1 MGMGAKLGQNNVKGE
16 QTKVAILLAAEQVFA
31 EAGYRGSSL
40 AAVAERAGVTQSGL
54 LHHFKNKE
62 ELLMGVLEQHELADD
77 ALLLK
82 PLSRGGVSVIEALGD
97 LVADY
102 SANRVGVR
110 LFSVLVAESTA
121 IEHPGHE
128 YMRRRYDKLR
138 QRLVGALAA
147 GIEKGELRPDVP
159 LEDLASAL
167 IALMDGIQLQ
177 WIYDRD
183 VDMQGAY
190 GLIATVLKDSL
201 APAPTSSRP
210 FSRA

>member
-1 MGMGAKLGQNNVKGE
+1 MGAKLGQNNIKGE

-62 ELLMGVLEQHELADD
+62 ELLLGVLEQHELADD

-82 PLSRGGVSVIEALGD
+82 PLSRGGVSVIQALGD

-102 SANRVGVR
+102 SSNRVGVR

-121 IEHPGHE
+121 VEHPGHE

-147 GIEKGELRPDVP
+147 GIEKGELRADVQ

-183 VDMQGAY
+183 VDMQSAY
-190 GLIATVLKDSL
+190 GLIAGVLKESL
-201 APAPTSSRP
+201 APAGDSV
-210 FSRA
+210 

>member
-1 MGMGAKLGQNNVKGE
+1 MGAKLGQNNVKGE
-16 QTKVAILLAAEQVFA
+16 QTKIAILLAAEQVFA

-62 ELLMGVLEQHELADD
+62 ELLLGVLEQHELADD

-82 PLSRGGVSVIEALGD
+82 PLSRGGVSVIDALGD
-97 LVADY
+97 MVADY

-147 GIEKGELRPDVP
+147 GIEKGELRPDVQ

-167 IALMDGIQLQ
+167 IAVMDGIQLQ

-183 VDMQGAY
+183 VNMRSAY
-190 GLIATVLKDSL
+190 GLIAAVLKDSL
-201 APAPTSSRP
+201 AP
-210 FSRA
+210 

>member
-1 MGMGAKLGQNNVKGE
+1 MGAKLGQNNVKGE
-16 QTKVAILLAAEQVFA
+16 QTKLAILRAAEQVFA

-62 ELLMGVLEQHELADD
+62 ELLLGVLEQHELADD
-77 ALLLK
+77 AMLLK
-82 PLSRGGVSVIEALGD
+82 PLSKGGFSVIEALGE

-102 SANRVGVR
+102 SSNRVGVR

-147 GIEKGELRPDVP
+147 GIAKGELREDAP
-159 LEDLASAL
+159 LESLATAV

-177 WIYDRD
+177 WIYDRE
-183 VDMQGAY
+183 VDMLGAY
-190 GLIATVLKDSL
+190 ALISTVLKDSL
-201 APAPTSSRP
+201 AP
-210 FSRA
+210 

>member
-1 MGMGAKLGQNNVKGE
+1 MGAKLGQNNIKGE
-16 QTKVAILLAAEQVFA
+16 QTKVAILHAAEQVFA

-62 ELLMGVLEQHELADD
+62 ELLMGVLEQHELVDD

-82 PLSRGGVSVIEALGD
+82 PLSRGGISVIEALGD

-102 SANRVGVR
+102 SGNRVGVR

-167 IALMDGIQLQ
+167 IAVMDGIQLQ

-190 GLIATVLKDSL
+190 ALVAAVLKDSL
-201 APAPTSSRP
+201 APAVNLV
-210 FSRA
+210 

>member
-183 VDMQGAY
+183 VDMQAAY
-190 GLIATVLKDSL
+190 GLIAAVLKDSL
-201 APAPTSSRP
+201 APASNLV
-210 FSRA
+210 

>member
-1 MGMGAKLGQNNVKGE
+1 MNMGAKLGQNNVKGE
-16 QTKVAILLAAEQVFA
+16 QTKIAILLAAEQVFA

-62 ELLMGVLEQHELADD
+62 ELLLGVLEQHELADD

-82 PLSRGGVSVIEALGD
+82 PLSRGGVSVIDALGD
-97 LVADY
+97 MVADY
-102 SANRVGVR
+102 TANRVGVR

-147 GIEKGELRPDVP
+147 GIEKGELRPDVQ

-167 IALMDGIQLQ
+167 IAVMDGIQLQ

-183 VDMQGAY
+183 VNMRSAY
-190 GLIATVLKDSL
+190 GLIAAVLKDSL
-201 APAPTSSRP
+201 AP
-210 FSRA
+210 

>member
-1 MGMGAKLGQNNVKGE
+1 MGAKLGQNNVKGE
-16 QTKVAILLAAEQVFA
+16 QTKIAILLAAEQVFA

-62 ELLMGVLEQHELADD
+62 ELLLGVLEQHELTDD

-82 PLSRGGVSVIEALGD
+82 PLSRGGVSVIDALGD
-97 LVADY
+97 MVADY

-147 GIEKGELRPDVP
+147 GIDKGELRPDVQ

-167 IALMDGIQLQ
+167 IAVMDGIQLQ

-183 VDMQGAY
+183 VDMRSAY
-190 GLIATVLKDSL
+190 GLIAAVLKDSL
-201 APAPTSSRP
+201 AP
-210 FSRA
+210 

>member
-1 MGMGAKLGQNNVKGE
+1 MGAKLGQNNVKGE
-16 QTKVAILLAAEQVFA
+16 QTKIAILLAAEQVFA

-62 ELLMGVLEQHELADD
+62 ELLLGVLEQHELADD

-82 PLSRGGVSVIEALGD
+82 PLSRGGVSVIDALGD
-97 LVADY
+97 MVADY

-128 YMRRRYDKLR
+128 YMRRLYDKLR

-147 GIEKGELRPDVP
+147 GIEKGELRQDVR

-167 IALMDGIQLQ
+167 IAVMDGIQLQ

-183 VDMQGAY
+183 VDMRSAY
-190 GLIATVLKDSL
+190 GLIAAVLKDSL
-201 APAPTSSRP
+201 SP
-210 FSRA
+210 

>member
-102 SANRVGVR
+102 SSNRVGVR

-183 VDMQGAY
+183 VDMQAAY
-190 GLIATVLKDSL
+190 GLIAAVLKDSL
-201 APAPTSSRP
+201 APASNLV
-210 FSRA
+210 

>member
-102 SANRVGVR
+102 SSNRVGVR

-147 GIEKGELRPDVP
+147 GIDKGELRPDVP

-190 GLIATVLKDSL
+190 GLIAAVLKDSL
-201 APAPTSSRP
+201 APTTHLV
-210 FSRA
+210 

>member
-1 MGMGAKLGQNNVKGE
+1 MGAKLGQNNVKGE

-102 SANRVGVR
+102 SSNRVGVR

-183 VDMQGAY
+183 VDMQTAY
-190 GLIATVLKDSL
+190 GLIAAVLKDSL
-201 APAPTSSRP
+201 APASSRV
-210 FSRA
+210 

>member
-1 MGMGAKLGQNNVKGE
+1 MNMGAKLGQNNVKGE

-62 ELLMGVLEQHELADD
+62 ELLLGVLEQHELADD

-82 PLSRGGVSVIEALGD
+82 PLSRGGVSVIDALGD
-97 LVADY
+97 MVADY

-147 GIEKGELRPDVP
+147 GIDKGELRPDVQ

-167 IALMDGIQLQ
+167 IAVMDGIQLQ

-183 VDMQGAY
+183 VDMRSAY
-190 GLIATVLKDSL
+190 GLIAAVLKDSL
-201 APAPTSSRP
+201 AP
-210 FSRA
+210 

>member
-1 MGMGAKLGQNNVKGE
+1 MGAKLGQNNVKGE

-62 ELLMGVLEQHELADD
+62 ELLMGVLDQHELADD

-82 PLSRGGVSVIEALGD
+82 PLGRGGVSVIAALGD

-102 SANRVGVR
+102 SSNRVGVR

-121 IEHPGHE
+121 VEHPGHE

-147 GIEKGELRPDVP
+147 GIEKGELRQDVP

-167 IALMDGIQLQ
+167 IAIMDGIQLQ

-190 GLIATVLKDSL
+190 GLIAAVLKGSL
-201 APAPTSSRP
+201 APDSDLA
-210 FSRA
+210 

>member
-1 MGMGAKLGQNNVKGE
+1 MGAKLGQNNVKGE
-16 QTKVAILLAAEQVFA
+16 QTKIAILLAAEQVFA

-62 ELLMGVLEQHELADD
+62 ELLLGVLEQHELADD

-82 PLSRGGVSVIEALGD
+82 PLSRGGVSVIDALGD
-97 LVADY
+97 MVADY

-147 GIEKGELRPDVP
+147 GIEKGELRPDVQ

-167 IALMDGIQLQ
+167 IAVMDGIQLQ

-183 VDMQGAY
+183 VDMRSAY
-190 GLIATVLKDSL
+190 GLIAAVLKDSL
-201 APAPTSSRP
+201 AP
-210 FSRA
+210 

>member
-102 SANRVGVR
+102 SSNRVGVR

-147 GIEKGELRPDVP
+147 GIDKGELRPDVP

-190 GLIATVLKDSL
+190 GLIAAVLKDSL
-201 APAPTSSRP
+201 APTSHLV
-210 FSRA
+210 

>member
-1 MGMGAKLGQNNVKGE
+1 MGAKLGQNNVKGE
-16 QTKVAILLAAEQVFA
+16 QTKIAILLAAEQVFA

-62 ELLMGVLEQHELADD
+62 ELLLGVLEQHELADD

-82 PLSRGGVSVIEALGD
+82 PLSRGGVSVIDALGD
-97 LVADY
+97 MVADY

-147 GIEKGELRPDVP
+147 GIEKGELRQDVR

-167 IALMDGIQLQ
+167 IAVMDGIQLQ

-183 VDMQGAY
+183 VDMRSAY
-190 GLIATVLKDSL
+190 GLIAAVLKDSL
-201 APAPTSSRP
+201 AP
-210 FSRA
+210 

>member
-201 APAPTSSRP
+201 APASNLV
-210 FSRA
+210 

>member
-1 MGMGAKLGQNNVKGE
+1 MGAKLGQNNVKGE
-16 QTKVAILLAAEQVFA
+16 QTKIAILLAAEQVFA

-62 ELLMGVLEQHELADD
+62 ELLLGVLEQHELADD

-82 PLSRGGVSVIEALGD
+82 PLSRGGVSVIDALGD

-138 QRLVGALAA
+138 HRLVGALAA
-147 GIEKGELRPDVP
+147 GIEKGELRPDVQ

-167 IALMDGIQLQ
+167 IAVMDGIQLQ

-183 VDMQGAY
+183 VDMRSAY
-190 GLIATVLKDSL
+190 GLIAAVLKDSL
-201 APAPTSSRP
+201 AP
-210 FSRA
+210 